1 MEFLTYNPD
10 HYELLLQKREDPRF
24 PSALGHRAFVNWYY
38 ASGHCRLH
46 LFVDHGELAGII
58 GLDIMDFVYDGQP
71 MRMAAANNH
80 VAFLPGIG
88 GLQFLYWMKAAPHAL
103 VFGGSEDTHEVM
115 RKNGWRYFPPVP
127 LLLANR
133 RFGNPAGEPAWRSL
147 AKRALGGLLPS
158 VRLAARREAILRR
171 QACPDLTA
179 REESGFREGM
189 LPATSPF
196 RFRFAPTLAYL
207 RWRYATDLPFVR
219 YRLFG
224 IRDGNVDI
232 GYVVLKETPERIWV
246 SQCDG
251 TDASLLACGV
261 LLALAEVT
269 RDDPRPRELC
279 LYTAHEA
286 MRALFLRFGFID
298 WRLTRPLVIG
308 GLRQPA
314 AMEDDTRQWLVNF
327 DWNDNGLRRPFLDE

>member
-10 HYELLLQKREDPRF
+10 HYPLLMQKREDPRF
-24 PSALGHRAFVNWYY
+24 PSALGHRGFVNWYY

-58 GLDIMDFVYDGQP
+58 GLDIMDFRYDDRP
-71 MRMAAANNH
+71 MRLAAANNH

-115 RKNGWRYFPPVP
+115 RRNGWRYFPPVP

-133 RFGNPAGEPAWRSL
+133 RFGKLAGDPAWRSL
-147 AKRALGGLLPS
+147 AKRALGWLLPS
-158 VRLAARREAILRR
+158 VRLASRRRGL
-171 QACPDLTA
+171 PTHLTV
-179 REESGFREGM
+179 REESDFREEM

-196 RFRFAPTLAYL
+196 RFRFAPSLAYL
-207 RWRYATDLPFVR
+207 RWRYATGLPFIR
-219 YRLFG
+219 YRLFA
-224 IRDGNVDI
+224 IEDGNACL
-232 GYVVLKETPERIWV
+232 GYVVLKETPDQVWV

-251 TDASLLACGV
+251 TDARLLACGV

-269 RDDPRPRELC
+269 ADDPHPRELC

-286 MRALFLRFGFID
+286 MRALFLQFGFID

-308 GLRQPA
+308 GMRQPSE
-314 AMEDDTRQWLVNF
+314 MENDTRTWLVNF
-327 DWNDNGLRRPFLDE
+327 DWNDNGLRSPFLDE